1 MNAVITDRSGNRL
14 HVPPTLPRLA
24 TSQREFQRQSFA
36 TATQRQINVHRAVLA
51 LLNHL
56 EGPCLKL

>member
-24 TSQREFQRQSFA
+24 LSQREFQRQSFA
-36 TATQRQINVHRAVLA
+36 AATARQLAAHRAALA
-51 LLNHL
+51 FLNRL
-56 EGPCLKL
+56 PETRP